1 MAASGSSPP
10 RARGRCACSPLA
22 GCEPSGRCRPTP
34 ARSPSSRWPSEASA
48 PALMPGLIVA
58 GFRALCR
65 NPATI
70 TSGLKLRRNRA
81 RDLPRRLRSDLLRL
95 RAVCS
100 LSILPSARRLFC
112 PLLFSFPLPEPLMMS
127 VAAPNGRHVQCRAWR
142 RGGRCRSRPILQ
154 GPGQARPAPSPG
166 PALPCDKISPARRRW
181 RPDPPLC
188 GGWGG
193 VTARRGPTGAGKT
206 PLLRTFNRMN
216 DKVTG
221 YRHAGDVLLDGRS
234 IWHHG
239 VELMTLRRKVGML
252 FQRPN
257 PFPMSIMDN
266 VVAGV
271 KAHRMA
277 SRQGRRAIAQ
287 EWLTEVGLWDA
298 VSDRLK
304 DSPFRLS
311 GGQQQLLCL
320 ARALAI
326 GPDVLLLDEPTS
338 SLDPVATE
346 SIEALI
352 RDLIPQLTVIIVTH
366 NLAQA
371 SRVADRTIFLN
382 AGRLVEQGETRQIFE
397 NPAEEETARYVAGR
411 FG

>member
-1 MAASGSSPP
+1 MLQAVD
-10 RARGRCACSPLA
+10 L
-22 GCEPSGRCRPTP
+22 T
-34 ARSPSSRWPSEASA
+34 
-48 PALMPGLIVA
+48 L
-58 GFRALCR
+58 GFGQKVIL
-65 NPATI
+65 
-70 TSGLKLRRNRA
+70 
-81 RDLPRRLRSDLLRL
+81 SDIN
-95 RAVCS
+95 V
-100 LSILPSARRLFC
+100 
-112 PLLFSFPLPEPLMMS
+112 E
-127 VAAPNGRHVQCRAWR
+127 VR
-142 RGGRCRSRPILQ
+142 RGAIT
-154 GPGQARPAPSPG
+154 
-166 PALPCDKISPARRRW
+166 ALI
-181 RPDPPLC
+181 
-188 GGWGG
+188 
-193 VTARRGPTGAGKT
+193 GPTGSGKT
-206 PLLRTFNRMN
+206 TLLRTFNRMN

-221 YRHAGDVLLDGRS
+221 YRHAGDVLLDGKS
-234 IWHHG
+234 IWHPG
-239 VELMTLRRKVGML
+239 VELMSLRRKVGML

-277 SRQGRRAIAQ
+277 SRNGLKAIAQ
-287 EWLTEVGLWDA
+287 DRLAEVGLWDA
-298 VSDRLK
+298 VHDRLK

-326 GPDVLLLDEPTS
+326 GPEVLLLDEPTS

-352 RDLIPQLTVIIVTH
+352 RTLAPALTVVIVTH

-382 AGRLVEQGETRQIFE
+382 NGRLVEHGETRQVFE
-397 NPAEEETARYVAGR
+397 NPAHEETARYVSGR